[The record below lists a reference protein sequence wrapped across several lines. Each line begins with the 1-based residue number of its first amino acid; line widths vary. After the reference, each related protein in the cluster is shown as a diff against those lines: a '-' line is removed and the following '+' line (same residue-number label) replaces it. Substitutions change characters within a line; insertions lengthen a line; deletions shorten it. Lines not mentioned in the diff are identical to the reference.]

1 MPCPF
6 REKTANQWL
15 KDLLKVPQARN
26 GSKPQLHASKARSF
40 SMLSNWGVRGVTR
53 RKRSR
58 FQWLIWASAKSKGHC
73 YLPWNPHSWA
83 HEISLLFFYNM
94 VAKCQQRYFSVSQVT
109 ITMLGSEWN
118 WTNSKYPWVFN
129 VVKTILKK
137 QELAI
142 FGDLSTLS
150 LLNPDLKQNSLN
162 SKPMCVALGN
172 TFKLAGS
179 PSVHLHMGRGVRGG
193 GPAISGS
200 DYQPV

>member
-1 MPCPF
+1 MVPNPRSTCLQNSF
-6 REKTANQWL
+6 
-15 KDLLKVPQARN
+15 LLHVIKL
-26 GSKPQLHASKARSF
+26 G
-40 SMLSNWGVRGVTR
+40 GEGGVTR

-73 YLPWNPHSWA
+73 YLPWNPHSRA

-193 GPAISGS
+193 GPGDLWVWLSASLIVNPLGQGQS
-200 DYQPV
+200 

>member
-1 MPCPF
+1 MNETE
-6 REKTANQWL
+6 RIANILGYSMW
-15 KDLLKVPQARN
+15 
-26 GSKPQLHASKARSF
+26 SKPYS
-40 SMLSNWGVRGVTR
+40 
-53 RKRSR
+53 
-58 FQWLIWASAKSKGHC
+58 
-73 YLPWNPHSWA
+73 
-83 HEISLLFFYNM
+83 
-94 VAKCQQRYFSVSQVT
+94 
-109 ITMLGSEWN
+109 
-118 WTNSKYPWVFN
+118 
-129 VVKTILKK
+129 KK

-179 PSVHLHMGRGVRGG
+179 PSVHLHMGRGVREG